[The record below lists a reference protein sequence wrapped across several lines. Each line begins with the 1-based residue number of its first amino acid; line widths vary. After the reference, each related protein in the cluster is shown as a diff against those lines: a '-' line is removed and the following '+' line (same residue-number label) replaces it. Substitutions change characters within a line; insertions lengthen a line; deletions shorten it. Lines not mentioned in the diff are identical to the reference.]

1 MNWST
6 KNDSDMLMLR
16 LLAVASILSAS
27 MLLCNIAHAQSN
39 VAEAKVSQ
47 TGENSPI
54 VSLHSPSRAGKNRS
68 IILALDTS
76 SNASST
82 KSQQSCDAGKMQTC
96 ENLVQDNIL
105 WNITD
110 PDSAS
115 SKHWLKK
122 NLDDLCA
129 CTTEPYE
136 TVNCFQVQVNNKG
149 KTWQE
154 AISICHAKP

>member
-1 MNWST
+1 MNSST
-6 KNDSDMLMLR
+6 KNDLDILMLR
-16 LLAVASILSAS
+16 LFAVASILSAS
-27 MLLCNIAHAQSN
+27 MLPCNIAHAQSN

-54 VSLHSPSRAGKNRS
+54 ISLHSSSRAGKNRS

-76 SNASST
+76 SNASAT
-82 KSQQSCDAGKMQTC
+82 KSQPSCDTGKMQTC

>member
-16 LLAVASILSAS
+16 LFAVASILSAS

-110 PDSAS
+110 PDSVS

-136 TVNCFQVQVNNKG
+136 TVNCFQVHVNNKG

>member
-1 MNWST
+1 MNLLT
-6 KNDSDMLMLR
+6 KNASDLLMLR
-16 LLAVASILSAS
+16 LFAVASILSAS
-27 MLLCNIAHAQSN
+27 MLLCNVAHAQSN
-39 VAEAKVSQ
+39 DTEAKVSRAD
-47 TGENSPI
+47 ENSSNR
-54 VSLHSPSRAGKNRS
+54 SLQSPSRAGKNRS

-76 SNASST
+76 SNSSST
-82 KSQQSCDAGKMQTC
+82 KSQPSCEAVKMQTC

>member
-1 MNWST
+1 MNLSA
-6 KNDSDMLMLR
+6 KYASDLLR
-16 LLAVASILSAS
+16 PHLFALASILSAS
-27 MLLCNIAHAQSN
+27 MLLCNISYAQSD
-39 VAEAKVSQ
+39 VAATKVSQ
-47 TGENSPI
+47 TSENSPI
-54 VSLHSPSRAGKNRS
+54 LSLHSSSRAGKNRS